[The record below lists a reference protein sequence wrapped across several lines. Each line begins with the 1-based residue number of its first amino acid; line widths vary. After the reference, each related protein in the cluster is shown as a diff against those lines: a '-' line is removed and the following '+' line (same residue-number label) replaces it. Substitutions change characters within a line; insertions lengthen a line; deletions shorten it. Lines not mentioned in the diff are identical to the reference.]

1 MKCGGEHPICNRCKA
16 RKDVCIYK
24 LWVDLQ
30 SISKPRSDHI
40 SAPTLSYTQKLESRI
55 VDLEKALQ
63 QANQTVT
70 SQSPR
75 NISSSSPHSSVPG
88 AEPGSAF
95 GSAFKGLA
103 VDARGSITHYG
114 ATSFFQLPSAPRP
127 VSQDDNTTPVPV
139 QIQTESGKEK
149 LVQNAWEQRALE
161 VLSETPVGI

>member
-1 MKCGGEHPICNRCKA
+1 MRVGKF
-16 RKDVCIYK
+16 
-24 LWVDLQ
+24 
-30 SISKPRSDHI
+30 RSDFD

-63 QANQTVT
+63 QAHQTVT
-70 SQSPR
+70 GQSPR
-75 NISSSSPHSSVPG
+75 NIASSSPHSSVPG
-88 AEPGSAF
+88 GEPGSSY

-127 VSQDDNTTPVPV
+127 VSQDDNSTPAPV
-139 QIQTESGKEK
+139 QPQSESGKEQ

-161 VLSETPVGI
+161 VLSETPVCDMGR